1 MQIDRYTKVML
12 TVIALALAAIA
23 SWPWGHLAWPTS
35 AEAQAE
41 FAVPRAWGRLA
52 TVQNVEWFF
61 EAADG
66 TIRIY
71 RTDTRAVITYPR
83 K

>member
-23 SWPWGHLAWPTS
+23 SRPWGQLAWPTS

-41 FAVPRAWGRLA
+41 FALPKAWGRLV
-52 TVQNVEWFF
+52 TVYNMEWFF

-66 TIRIY
+66 AIRVY
-71 RTDTRAVITYPR
+71 RADTRAVVTYPR